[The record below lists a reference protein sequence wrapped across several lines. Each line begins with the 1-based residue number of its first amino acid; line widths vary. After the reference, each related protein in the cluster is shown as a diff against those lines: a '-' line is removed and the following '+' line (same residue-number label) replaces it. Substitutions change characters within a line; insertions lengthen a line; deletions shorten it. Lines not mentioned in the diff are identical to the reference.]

1 MEAMGPGS
9 LFILS
14 LAMLA
19 MNLSAQQL
27 SAADSKI
34 TECAGARYDN
44 FEAAGFQSVHCPA
57 EFDFLTVPLL
67 FPASDD
73 PARQLMEATEFT
85 LALDDK
91 GRSNVQHRYASDASE
106 GAERQDFTHP
116 TPDRASKSAAAARIL
131 RRSIPADFNRD
142 IYYRNKLEFSLET
155 GWLPINIPFVFDFLV
170 GSAYTTW
177 PLHYTMVPNI
187 ASIRWH
193 VNGIGGPSVLRGNV
207 DFTFSGSYTAIPR
220 GAETRYFAFD
230 YGIRR
235 NFVQPRWRIV
245 PYVEARGG
253 AGNINAKGPYGVPYA
268 QGQDLTFTLMMG
280 SGARY
285 NFNPRYSIAAGMTY
299 MHVSNAYL
307 SQPKYE
313 DLGINV
319 YGPIVGFNMRL
330 GGPKQ
335 NSER

>member
-1 MEAMGPGS
+1 
-9 LFILS
+9 
-14 LAMLA
+14 
-19 MNLSAQQL
+19 
-27 SAADSKI
+27 
-34 TECAGARYDN
+34 
-44 FEAAGFQSVHCPA
+44 
-57 EFDFLTVPLL
+57 
-67 FPASDD
+67 
-73 PARQLMEATEFT
+73 MEATEFP
-85 LALDDK
+85 LAFDGHRPSSEQHDPGDAGESALPQVSAGPAIDK
-91 GRSNVQHRYASDASE
+91 DL
-106 GAERQDFTHP
+106 
-116 TPDRASKSAAAARIL
+116 KSATAATIL
-131 RRSIPADFNRD
+131 RQSKPADFNRD

-193 VNGIGGPSVLRGNV
+193 VHDIRGPSILRGNT

-253 AGNINAKGPYGVPYA
+253 IGNINAKGPYGVLYG

-319 YGPIVGFNMRL
+319 YGPIVGVNVRI
-330 GGPKQ
+330 GGPNRK
-335 NSER
+335 SGR